1 MNNREDARHA
11 TILAYLD
18 RTTGGMF
25 RGLMASSNYKG
36 DFPALHVAKCIEIP
50 LTPDLNE
57 HTEQWQKLYRLFD
70 DEWRSFVKGI

>member
-25 RGLMASSNYKG
+25 RGLMAGSNYEG
-36 DFPALHVAKCIEIP
+36 DFPALDVAKCIEIP
-50 LTPDLNE
+50 STPDLNE
-57 HTEQWQKLYRLFD
+57 HREQRRKLYRLFD
-70 DEWRSFVKGI
+70 DEWRNFVKGI

>member
-25 RGLMASSNYKG
+25 RGLMAGSNYEG
-36 DFPALHVAKCIEIP
+36 DFPALDVAKCIEIP
-50 LTPDLNE
+50 ATPDLNE

-70 DEWRSFVKGI
+70 AEWRSFVKGI